1 MCDIDV
7 TNTVLTRHLNH
18 VLDTFFFIIAG
29 LPAVMVAISLSIA
42 AGKGGI
48 QSFVSDK

>member
-1 MCDIDV
+1 MF
-7 TNTVLTRHLNH
+7 L
-18 VLDTFFFIIAG
+18 FIIAG
-29 LPAVMVAISLSIA
+29 FPAVVVAIALMSIA